1 MSPATPN
8 TKVTSSTTRNK
19 LFAPPAVFPWPE
31 GLCNVPFPFFKKNF
45 RMLVLCLTFPKAFMM
60 TGNVVGRRLTMNW
73 SYGSVGSA
81 RAAAKKGA
89 LECQTMECS
98 LFGQKTASV
107 CPVYGEN
114 GCRIAAVLLS
124 AAVFVCGTEIRKRS
138 CPGSFGRERFCGQKR
153 RESQRRAL
161 VSQPLMPSEAIPR
174 IRCFWRKRN
183 RISSGRQVT
192 TTPAIVRFS
201 RLK

>member
-1 MSPATPN
+1 MAGGALQCSF
-8 TKVTSSTTRNK
+8 S
-19 LFAPPAVFPWPE
+19 LFQ
-31 GLCNVPFPFFKKNF
+31 KNF

-81 RAAAKKGA
+81 RAAAKKA
-89 LECQTMECS
+89 PSSARRWNAACS
-98 LFGQKTASV
+98 DRKRPPSARYTA
-107 CPVYGEN
+107 
-114 GCRIAAVLLS
+114 RTAAGSLQFCFLRR
-124 AAVFVCGTEIRKRS
+124 VFVCGTEIRKRS
-138 CPGSFGRERFCGQKR
+138 GPGFFGRERFCGQKR

-161 VSQPLMPSEAIPR
+161 ASQPLMPSEAIPR

-192 TTPAIVRFS
+192 TTPAIVRFN

>member
-1 MSPATPN
+1 MQCSF
-8 TKVTSSTTRNK
+8 S
-19 LFAPPAVFPWPE
+19 LFQ
-31 GLCNVPFPFFKKNF
+31 KNF

-60 TGNVVGRRLTMNW
+60 TGNVVGRRLTMNG

-81 RAAAKKGA
+81 RAAEKRRPRVPDDGM
-89 LECQTMECS
+89 Q
-98 LFGQKTASV
+98 
-107 CPVYGEN
+107 PVRTEN
-114 GCRIAAVLLS
+114 GLRLPGIRRERLQDRCSS
-124 AAVFVCGTEIRKRS
+124 AFCGGLCLRNRKRS